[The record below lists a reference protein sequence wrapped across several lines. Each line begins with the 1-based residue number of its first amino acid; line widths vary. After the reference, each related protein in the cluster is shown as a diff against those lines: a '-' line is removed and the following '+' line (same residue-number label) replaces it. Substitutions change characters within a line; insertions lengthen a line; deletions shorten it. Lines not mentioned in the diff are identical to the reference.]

1 MIQSRSSVVENVM
14 CQSGVGK
21 VQFVEIGGKR
31 KFQLLLQRV
40 DQKKKRFSK
49 PLPLASV
56 SLSPWD
62 RCENEE
68 EARSLLLVECLT
80 LLFDLFSSLPER

>member
-1 MIQSRSSVVENVM
+1 MIQSRSSIVENVM
-14 CQSGVGK
+14 CQSGIGK
-21 VQFVEIGGKR
+21 VLLVEAGEKR

-49 PLPLASV
+49 PIPLASV
-56 SLSPWD
+56 ELSPWD